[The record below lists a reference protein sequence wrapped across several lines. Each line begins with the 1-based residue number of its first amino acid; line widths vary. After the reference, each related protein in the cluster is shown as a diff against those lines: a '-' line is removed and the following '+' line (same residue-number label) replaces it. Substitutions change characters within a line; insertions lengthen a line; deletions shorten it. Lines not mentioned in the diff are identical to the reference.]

1 MDQLI
6 QQFFNLDIMLKA
18 LPFMLQ
24 GLGMTLLLCAVLVP
38 TGLIGGLAV
47 AIAGTS
53 RSRAVRIATALIV
66 DLFRALP
73 PLVLLLFIYS
83 ALPFAGIK
91 LSPFM
96 AVLLAFLLNTASFY
110 GEILRAG
117 IESIDRGQWEAA
129 GATGL
134 SRRQTQAYVIIPQA
148 VRNMLPDLA
157 SNTLEVMKLTALAS
171 VVSFAELLYTAEMA
185 RSVTYNASPIVLAAL
200 IYLAFMWP
208 LVRLVARLEHKV
220 AS

>member
-6 QQFFNLDIMLKA
+6 QQFFNLEIMLKA

-38 TGLIGGLAV
+38 AGLIGGLAV
-47 AIAGTS
+47 AIAGSS
-53 RSRAVRIATALIV
+53 RSRTVRIVTALFV

-83 ALPFAGIK
+83 ALPFAGVK

-117 IESIDRGQWEAA
+117 IESIGRGQWEAA

-208 LVRLVARLEHKV
+208 LVRLVGRLEHKV
-220 AS
+220 AH